1 MSEQCPRCQSL
12 SEELDKHHTWDGM
25 MELLDK
31 HYPPSV
37 FTGESGDPGARIIV
51 LARALDKANARI
63 AELERDRAEALGQA
77 MSWHEYGYYSEGLS
91 LYRKVIPFLR
101 PKDTAS

>member
-63 AELERDRAEALGQA
+63 AELEARASLDDREFCSLADMAYEKYGVGWWTAKAAAIRDTR
-77 MSWHEYGYYSEGLS
+77 
-91 LYRKVIPFLR
+91 
-101 PKDTAS
+101 